1 MNKLSTEKRSQIV
14 SAMVEGNS
22 LRSISRMTGVSLVT
36 ILKLLADLGNVCAE
50 SHHALIRNVHAARV
64 EVDEIWNYCYAKAK
78 NVPEEKKGTGAG
90 DVWTWVAIDAD
101 TKLIISYLVGGRDA
115 LRAWQFMQDLASR
128 VSRRIQLT
136 SDGLRL
142 YIEAVEGA
150 FGFGVDYA
158 QLVKVY
164 GASGDTPEARYSPAT
179 CIGCEMKAVIGNPD
193 PEHISTSFV
202 ERQNLTM
209 RMSMR
214 RFTRLTNAF
223 SKKLENLRH
232 AVAIHYMHYN
242 FCRVHKTLRV
252 TPAMEAG
259 LAHHIWSIEELIALL
274 EEKEL
279 ERAA

>member
-1 MNKLSTEKRSQIV
+1 MNKLSTAKRAQIV

-22 LRSISRMTGVSLVT
+22 LRSISRMSGVSLVT
-36 ILKLLADLGNVCAE
+36 ILKLLADLGTVCVA
-50 SHHALIRNVHAARV
+50 SHHALILNVHAARV
-64 EVDEIWNYCYAKAK
+64 QADEIWNYSYAKAK

-90 DVWTWVAIDAD
+90 DVWTWVGIDAD

-115 LRAWQFMQDLASR
+115 LWAWQFMQDLASR
-128 VSRRIQLT
+128 VSGRIQLT

-164 GASGDTPEARYSPAT
+164 GAASDAPETRYSPAI
-179 CIGCEMKAVIGNPD
+179 CIACEAKAIIGNPD
-193 PEHISTSFV
+193 PKHISTSFV

-214 RFTRLTNAF
+214 RFTRLINGF

-252 TPAMEAG
+252 TRQWK
-259 LAHHIWSIEELIALL
+259 LA
-274 EEKEL
+274 
-279 ERAA
+279 

>member
-1 MNKLSTEKRSQIV
+1 
-14 SAMVEGNS
+14 
-22 LRSISRMTGVSLVT
+22 MTGISLVT
-36 ILKLLADLGNVCAE
+36 ILKLLADLGKVCIE
-50 SHHALIRNVHAARV
+50 SHHAMVRNVRAHRV
-64 EVDEIWNYCYAKAK
+64 EVDEIWNFCYAKAK

-90 DVWTWVAIDAD
+90 DVWTWVGIDAD
-101 TKLIISYLVGGRDA
+101 SKLIISYLVGGRDA
-115 LRAWQFMQDLASR
+115 LWAWQFMQDLASR
-128 VSRRIQLT
+128 VSNRIQLT

-142 YIEAVEGA
+142 YVAAVEGA

-158 QLVKVY
+158 QLIKVY
-164 GASGDTPEARYSPAT
+164 GAASDSPETRYSPAT
-179 CIGCEMKAVIGNPD
+179 CIGCESKVVIGNPD
-193 PEHISTSFV
+193 PKHISTSYV

-214 RFTRLTNAF
+214 RFTRLTNGF

-242 FCRVHKTLRV
+242 FCRIHKTLRV

-259 LAHHIWSIEELIALL
+259 LANHVWSIEDLIELLN
-274 EEKEL
+274 EKEI